1 MRLFRSM
8 IEAADGL
15 PAVGPSARM
24 LGVRPGNAPTPA
36 VPAVHPQDVL
46 APGQGGMSV
55 APDDPMRLT
64 RHRRPASLGG
74 LGQDPV
80 WVLEADDLGPHLQFR
95 RDSPTHGVIEPK
107 TATIFQDYLK
117 GLAALR
123 ARWRLY
129 CR

>member
-1 MRLFRSM
+1 
-8 IEAADGL
+8 
-15 PAVGPSARM
+15 
-24 LGVRPGNAPTPA
+24 
-36 VPAVHPQDVL
+36 
-46 APGQGGMSV
+46 
-55 APDDPMRLT
+55 MRLT

-95 RDSPTHGVIEPK
+95 QDSPTHGVIEPK
-107 TATIFQDYLK
+107 TATTFQDYLK
-117 GLAALR
+117 ALAALR